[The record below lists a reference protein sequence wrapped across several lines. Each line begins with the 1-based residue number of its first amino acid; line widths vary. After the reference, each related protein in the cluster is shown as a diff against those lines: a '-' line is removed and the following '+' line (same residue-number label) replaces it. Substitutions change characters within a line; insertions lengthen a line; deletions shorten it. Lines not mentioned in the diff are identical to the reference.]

1 MKWCRAGSNPSRL
14 SRFPAYV
21 NKSRLLTSHSGM
33 TSSSMR
39 TKAEPINPAPPVTR
53 NLRIFFYISLTD
65 EYQAHI
71 KRNLDYQTIAS
82 VANSDRIYK
91 IFQTFSYHSIALKAG
106 PRSIF
111 LLTW

>member
-21 NKSRLLTSHSGM
+21 NKSRLLTSHSGIS
-33 TSSSMR
+33 SSSMR

-65 EYQAHI
+65 EYQSAMC
-71 KRNLDYQTIAS
+71 YQTIGS
-82 VANSDRIYK
+82 VANCAKELNCTGTHK
-91 IFQTFSYHSIALKAG
+91 ILQDSQDFRFI
-106 PRSIF
+106 R
-111 LLTW
+111 